1 MSITPP
7 LCGTLLYR
15 SSHPLDTPHGRFTAH
30 EFTDL
35 ATRQPLLAVA
45 CGDCRGAAPVL
56 ARVHSSCVTGES
68 IGSADCDCAEQL
80 DAGLARIAA
89 AGRGVLFYLLQE
101 GRGAGLVAKA
111 RDRMLVQA
119 SHDRVTTFDAYAGMG
134 LEGDC
139 RRYDAV
145 AFAAAALGI
154 TAPLKLLSNNPD
166 KLAAL
171 RDASVNVAGCTSLA
185 HAPSAFNLTYLTA
198 KSRSGHALDVATAA
212 PVAAELPEPVHAIE
226 PTPVAAAPSLLRV
239 ASYLVPI
246 VALPPARGVH
256 WLRLHLYV
264 DRENARE
271 RVVLTLARP
280 RDVVPLV
287 HVHAET
293 LTGRFPRPLGDDP
306 WRVAVERIAARGAGV
321 ALFLLHDEPAVA
333 ELGDAAEHV
342 AASPDLV
349 RLLAGHLPGR
359 AELLAPHPDL
369 AAALAAAGVATQD

>member
-1 MSITPP
+1 VSIAPP

-15 SSHPLDTPHGRFTAH
+15 ASHPLDTSHGRFTAH

-45 CGDCRGAAPVL
+45 RGDCRSAAPVL

-68 IGSADCDCAEQL
+68 IGSADCDCAQQL

-101 GRGAGLVAKA
+101 GRGSGLVAKA

-119 SHDRVTTFDAYAGMG
+119 SHDRVTTFDAYARMG
-134 LEGDC
+134 LEGDS
-139 RRYDAV
+139 RRYDGV

-154 TAPLKLLSNNPD
+154 TAPLELLSNNPE

-171 RDASVNVAGCTSLA
+171 RKAGVNVSGCASLA
-185 HAPSAFNLTYLTA
+185 HAPSAFNLGYLTA
-198 KSRSGHALDVATAA
+198 KSNSGHALDVATAV
-212 PVAAELPEPVHAIE
+212 PIAAELPEPVHAIE
-226 PTPVAAAPSLLRV
+226 PATVAATPALLRV
-239 ASYLVPI
+239 ASYLLPI
-246 VALPPARGVH
+246 PALPPARGVH

-264 DRENARE
+264 DREAARE

-293 LTGRFPRPLGDDP
+293 LTGRFPRALADDP

-321 ALFLLHDEPAVA
+321 ALFLLHDEPG
-333 ELGDAAEHV
+333 LPDGDAAAHT
-342 AASPDLV
+342 AAQPDLV
-349 RLLAGHLPGR
+349 RILAAHLPGR
-359 AELLAPHPDL
+359 AELLAPHPEL
-369 AAALAAAGVATQD
+369 AAALTAAGVALQH